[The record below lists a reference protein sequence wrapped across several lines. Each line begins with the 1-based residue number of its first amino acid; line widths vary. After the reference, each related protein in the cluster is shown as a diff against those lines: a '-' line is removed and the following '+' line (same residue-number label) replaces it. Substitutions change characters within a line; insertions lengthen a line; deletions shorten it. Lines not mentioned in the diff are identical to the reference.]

1 MLNNDSHRKHQEST
15 ESDEIILNKAEKF
28 NEFFADVGRK
38 TFEKTQ
44 EELGNSNIQ
53 LQNINENGVNENEL
67 VSFKPSPVNCDTVIL
82 AVKSIRESNACGSD
96 GISLRFIKDS
106 LYVIAFYLTVIVNT
120 SVATNTYPDLWKISH
135 VVPTYKSGDE
145 DNVSN
150 YRPISLLPVMS
161 KILEKIIAEQLS
173 RYLEFNNLLSN
184 AQHGFRPKLSTE
196 TALLKIS
203 DKIYNNMDNKK
214 ISLLLLLDLSKAFD
228 SVNHEILLRKCQILN
243 IETEWF
249 ESYLRNR
256 QQIVKIKNITSSCR
270 SISFGVPQGSIL
282 GPILFIIFV
291 NDLIK
296 HVPHCYLVQYADDT
310 QILLEGDIDNL
321 EELIQRA
328 VNILDLAKTY
338 FQKNGLLLNTKKTQ
352 CISSGLDSTL
362 IVYMI
367 I

>member
-1 MLNNDSHRKHQEST
+1 MLNNDNHRKHQES
-15 ESDEIILNKAEKF
+15 
-28 NEFFADVGRK
+28 
-38 TFEKTQ
+38 FEKAQ

-135 VVPTYKSGDE
+135 VVPTHKSGDE